1 MSSCSRELS
10 SSAFCSQ
17 PQTRFGGFFFCVEL
31 PMFSVCR
38 LYRWACRKWGPR
50 GMTVSAWLWARELEG
65 GGCFWREFIDD
76 TFLCFKDEEDHCMRC
91 YQRETRKT

>member
-1 MSSCSRELS
+1 
-10 SSAFCSQ
+10 
-17 PQTRFGGFFFCVEL
+17 
-31 PMFSVCR
+31 
-38 LYRWACRKWGPR
+38 
-50 GMTVSAWLWARELEG
+50 MTVSAWLWARELEG